1 MFSLHQAI
9 RIHEVLIDRFGG
21 AHGVRDQAG
30 LESALARPI
39 QTFDGLDLYPTPQEK
54 AAGLLESL
62 VINHPFVDGNKRI
75 AYTLY
80 RLLLL
85 NSGFD
90 IIANQVER
98 YEMVISASKGE
109 MRVEDLRAWTEKY
122 LQPAE

>member
-1 MFSLHQAI
+1 MFSLRQAI

-30 LESALARPI
+30 LESALARPL
-39 QTFDGLDLYPTPQEK
+39 QTFDGIDLYLTPEEK
-54 AAGLLESL
+54 AAALMESL

-90 IIANQVER
+90 ILADQAER

-109 MRVEDLRAWTEKY
+109 MRFEDLGAWTKKY
-122 LQPAE
+122 LQVTE